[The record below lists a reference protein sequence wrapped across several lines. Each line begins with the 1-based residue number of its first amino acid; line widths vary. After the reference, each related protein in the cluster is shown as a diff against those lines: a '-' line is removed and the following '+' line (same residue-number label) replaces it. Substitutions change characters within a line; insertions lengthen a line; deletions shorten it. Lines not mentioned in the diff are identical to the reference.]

1 MLKSQEENALKPNPE
16 FQEALEALASLAHTA
31 YRGLV
36 EAAGLVDYYNAA
48 SPVDELV
55 QMNIGSR
62 PARRFGARTLADLRA
77 IPWVFAWTQ
86 NRHHVP
92 AWFGIG
98 SAIDRFVGVR
108 GETGAELLRRM
119 FAESR
124 LFRLVIDEAEKSL
137 AFVDLE
143 VARAYAGL
151 VDDAQLRDRV
161 FGMIEREFELS
172 RRSVLLVTGQAE
184 IAERFRRFSRKL
196 NRRRDILRQTGLAQ
210 ARLVGSFRR
219 RKDREVLI
227 PLLLSINCVS
237 AGLGWTG

>member
-1 MLKSQEENALKPNPE
+1 
-16 FQEALEALASLAHTA
+16 
-31 YRGLV
+31 
-36 EAAGLVDYYNAA
+36 
-48 SPVDELV
+48 
-55 QMNIGSR
+55 
-62 PARRFGARTLADLRA
+62 
-77 IPWVFAWTQ
+77 VFAWTQ